1 MYSKSEQRA
10 HAYLYSKRFKPPM
23 GCSASSKYCRFKGNR
38 NTYIVLF
45 TNIFCIVAFLALQQV
60 TFAAMKI
67 SEVDQVMKE
76 VVYTSGATEWT
87 VKPNGPVSPIMF
99 YLRDKNIDAFSI
111 RLISP
116 NINLYYS
123 MLDKNS
129 NTCFKRNSAKDSVY
143 LKDKDGKKV
152 LKEIIDHYS
161 TLLDMFPSPKNKIS
175 IFPKEGCTD
184 SFTLFLKSD
193 PVKKYA
199 NTILAALLLMAEKI
213 DVPLSLEEV
222 DGRLEKLVWKGGA
235 DCSEHFSLDMFMD
248 PCQYLYSK
256 NCKRLRHN
264 KKYQKKAV
272 NTIQYFIGLKQAEVF
287 LHEMEVKSIYSIE
300 HWIDDIL
307 GRESWLIQL
316 YIIFY
321 IETPEDAKNFNRTLY
336 IMLDRCIELNKEKDV
351 DMESKRAAKFFKRC
365 FARSDR
371 DSETVIYW
379 ENLKELKRITTPIK
393 NVKLLPFTDPAMF
406 PIKKRARL
414 HLYRNIYFSQDVF
427 LTDLESALHGIFCC
441 FAYDSN
447 SDVYRVDHIPNVLEE
462 VKNFFPMPFDYFKYV
477 YDRPYNANYSSSS
490 YNLFP
495 SNSDSVAPGKKT
507 SEGVYPQWKKMIK
520 NIKIKDIE
528 YMSKN
533 SKIIKSGL
541 LNMLTIILT
550 LAGRYNG
557 EDKKKIQDFRNKVKG
572 MENAITNAMPL
583 DLLTDLETYISNLF
597 TSLSRDCVAC
607 RSMPIW
613 YEDPLYLG
621 EKRQV
626 FVKFIVLGEYKAK
639 SASDLCG
646 NLEIYYA
653 HDRQAKPIIVHLM
666 NVKTAY
672 LELGMPI
679 IKLCITNEKE
689 RHLRNSIDK
698 IPLDN
703 MVCYCIFAYARNIK
717 QYITDSII
725 LDLYMRK
732 FENNGVS
739 QMRLACITA
748 QPYQYLSTQSYTIIE
763 FVKNNSCRGI
773 LLIEGFNYSDLRSL
787 GNLII
792 FNRLNNLD
800 VQLLLLICI
809 GCRKSHVQ
817 NSLKSIEK
825 VSRKYTGVY
834 RDDISEHTIAE
845 IVKCLVKKG
854 LYVDSANVIAAYT
867 QIFAHRDA
875 KCASKI
881 FKLLSYSVK
890 SKVSVYF
897 K

>member
-1 MYSKSEQRA
+1 
-10 HAYLYSKRFKPPM
+10 
-23 GCSASSKYCRFKGNR
+23 
-38 NTYIVLF
+38 
-45 TNIFCIVAFLALQQV
+45 
-60 TFAAMKI
+60 
-67 SEVDQVMKE
+67 
-76 VVYTSGATEWT
+76 
-87 VKPNGPVSPIMF
+87 
-99 YLRDKNIDAFSI
+99 
-111 RLISP
+111 
-116 NINLYYS
+116 
-123 MLDKNS
+123 
-129 NTCFKRNSAKDSVY
+129 
-143 LKDKDGKKV
+143 
-152 LKEIIDHYS
+152 
-161 TLLDMFPSPKNKIS
+161 
-175 IFPKEGCTD
+175 
-184 SFTLFLKSD
+184 
-193 PVKKYA
+193 
-199 NTILAALLLMAEKI
+199 
-213 DVPLSLEEV
+213 
-222 DGRLEKLVWKGGA
+222 
-235 DCSEHFSLDMFMD
+235 
-248 PCQYLYSK
+248 
-256 NCKRLRHN
+256 
-264 KKYQKKAV
+264 
-272 NTIQYFIGLKQAEVF
+272 
-287 LHEMEVKSIYSIE
+287 ME
-300 HWIDDIL
+300 
-307 GRESWLIQL
+307 
-316 YIIFY
+316 
-321 IETPEDAKNFNRTLY
+321 
-336 IMLDRCIELNKEKDV
+336 
-351 DMESKRAAKFFKRC
+351 
-365 FARSDR
+365 
-371 DSETVIYW
+371 
-379 ENLKELKRITTPIK
+379 
-393 NVKLLPFTDPAMF
+393 
-406 PIKKRARL
+406 
-414 HLYRNIYFSQDVF
+414 
-427 LTDLESALHGIFCC
+427 
-441 FAYDSN
+441 
-447 SDVYRVDHIPNVLEE
+447 
-462 VKNFFPMPFDYFKYV
+462 
-477 YDRPYNANYSSSS
+477 
-490 YNLFP
+490 
-495 SNSDSVAPGKKT
+495 
-507 SEGVYPQWKKMIK
+507 KMIK
-520 NIKIKDIE
+520 DIKIKDVE

-533 SKIIKSGL
+533 SKIIKPGL

-583 DLLTDLETYISNLF
+583 DLLTALETYISNLF

-607 RSMPIW
+607 SSMPKW

-748 QPYQYLSTQSYTIIE
+748 QPYQYLSTQSYSIIE

-787 GNLII
+787 ANLII

-800 VQLLLLICI
+800 AQLLLIICI

-817 NSLKSIEK
+817 KSLKSIEK

-854 LYVDSANVIAAYT
+854 RYVDSANVIAAYT

>member
-1 MYSKSEQRA
+1 MYNKSEQRA
-10 HAYLYSKRFKPPM
+10 HAYLYSKGFKPPM
-23 GCSASSKYCRFKGNR
+23 RCSASAKYCRFKGNR

-60 TFAAMKI
+60 TFAVMKI
-67 SEVDQVMKE
+67 SEVDEVMQE
-76 VVYTSGATEWT
+76 VVYTSGAIEWT
-87 VKPNGPVSPIMF
+87 VKPSGPVSPIMF

-129 NTCFKRNSAKDSVY
+129 NSSLKRNSTKDSIY
-143 LKDKDGKKV
+143 LQDIDGKETP
-152 LKEIIDHYS
+152 KEIIDHYS
-161 TLLDMFPSPKNKIS
+161 ALLNMFPSPKNKID
-175 IFPKEGCTD
+175 IFPEEGCTD

-213 DVPLSLEEV
+213 DVPLSLEKV

-235 DCSEHFSLDMFMD
+235 DCSEHFSLDMYMD
-248 PCQYLYSK
+248 PCEYLYSK
-256 NCKRLRHN
+256 NCRRLRSN
-264 KKYQKKAV
+264 RQYQEKAV
-272 NTIQYFIGLKQAEVF
+272 NTIQYFIRLKQS
-287 LHEMEVKSIYSIE
+287 EMSLYDIEVKSIYSIE

-307 GRESWLIQL
+307 GRECWLIQL

-351 DMESKRAAKFFKRC
+351 EMESKRATQFFKRC
-365 FARSDR
+365 FARRYR
-371 DSETVIYW
+371 DSKTAVYW
-379 ENLKELKRITTPIK
+379 EKVKELKRITTPIK
-393 NVKLLPFTDPAMF
+393 NVKLLPFTDPEMF
-406 PIKKRARL
+406 PIKKRAKL
-414 HLYRNIYFSQDVF
+414 HLYKRIYFSQDVF
-427 LTDLESALHGIFCC
+427 LTDLESALYGIFCC

-447 SDVYRVDHIPNVLEE
+447 SDVYRVDHIPGVLEE
-462 VKNFFPMPFDYFKYV
+462 VKNFFPMPFNYFKYA

-490 YNLFP
+490 HNLFP

-507 SEGVYPQWKKMIK
+507 PEGVYPRWKRMIK

-528 YMSKN
+528 YMSKH

-557 EDKKKIQDFRNKVKG
+557 EDKKKMQEFRNRVKD
-572 MENAITNAMPL
+572 MENSIANYMPL
-583 DLLTDLETYISNLF
+583 NLLTDLEHYISNLF

-607 RSMPIW
+607 SSMPRW
-613 YEDPLYLG
+613 YVDPLYLG
-621 EKRQV
+621 KKRQV

-653 HDRQAKPIIVHLM
+653 HDRQAKPIILHLM
-666 NVKTAY
+666 NIKTAY
-672 LELGMPI
+672 LELGTPI
-679 IKLCITNEKE
+679 IKLYITNERE
-689 RHLRNSIDK
+689 RNLRNSIK
-698 IPLDN
+698 NIPLDN
-703 MVCYCIFAYARNIK
+703 MVCYCIFAYGRNIK
-717 QYITDSII
+717 QYIPDSII
-725 LDLYMRK
+725 LDLYMRR
-732 FENNGVS
+732 FENNGIL
-739 QMRLACITA
+739 QIRLGCMAA
-748 QPYQYLSTQSYTIIE
+748 QPYQYLSMQFYTIIE
-763 FVKNNSCRGI
+763 FIKNNLCRGT
-773 LLIEGFNYSDLRSL
+773 LLTEEFNYSDLRNL
-787 GNLII
+787 GNLIML
-792 FNRLNNLD
+792 NRLNNLD
-800 VQLLLLICI
+800 AQLILLICI
-809 GCRKSHVQ
+809 GCRNSQVQ
-817 NSLKSIEK
+817 NSLEHLGK

-834 RDDISEHTIAE
+834 RDDISERTIAA
-845 IVKCLVKKG
+845 IVKCLVKDG
-854 LYVDSANVIAAYT
+854 LYIDSANVIAAYT

-875 KCASKI
+875 NCASKI

-890 SKVSVYF
+890 SKVSVF
-897 K
+897 LK